1 MSISQTAQISLA
13 SAALLNG
20 GTVPSPVVQ
29 NGNAT
34 PALASEAA
42 QLAQDSSAIVLLGG
56 DSGSDVGTYDAAGL
70 LNGFATAGTLQGSA
84 LSPSGGESAQDSTD
98 QQIVSQMLGASSS
111 GAASS
116 LNGNWATILQS
127 NPALAGEAV
136 ADSTN
141 GSIVDTMA

>member
-20 GTVPSPVVQ
+20 GAVPSPVVQ

-42 QLAQDSSAIVLLGG
+42 QLSQDSSAIVLLGG
-56 DSGSDVGTYDAAGL
+56 GSDVSTYDAAAL
-70 LNGFATAGTLQGSA
+70 LNGFAAAGTLQGSL

-98 QQIVSQMLGASSS
+98 QQIVSQTLGAAGSA
-111 GAASS
+111 GSS

-136 ADSTN
+136 ADSAN
-141 GSIVDTMA
+141 GSIVDTIA

>member
-20 GTVPSPVVQ
+20 GAVPSPVVQ

-42 QLAQDSSAIVLLGG
+42 QLSQDSSAIVLLGG
-56 DSGSDVGTYDAAGL
+56 GGSDVSTYDAAGL
-70 LNGFATAGTLQGSA
+70 LNGFATAGTLQGSL

-98 QQIVSQMLGASSS
+98 QQIVSQTLGAADSA
-111 GAASS
+111 GSS

-141 GSIVDTMA
+141 GSIVDTIA

>member
-34 PALASEAA
+34 TALAAQAA
-42 QLAQDSSAIVLLGG
+42 QLAQESSAVVLLGG
-56 DSGSDVGTYDAAGL
+56 NSSDAGTYDAAGL
-70 LNGFATAGTLQGSA
+70 LNGFATAGTLQGSL
-84 LSPSGGESAQDSTD
+84 LSPSSGETAAQSTD
-98 QQIVSQMLGASSS
+98 QQILSQTLGASSS
-111 GAASS
+111 AGSS
-116 LNGNWATILQS
+116 LNANWATILQS

-141 GSIVDTMA
+141 GNIVNTIA

>member
-20 GTVPSPVVQ
+20 GAVPSPVVQ

-42 QLAQDSSAIVLLGG
+42 QLSQDSSAIVLLGG
-56 DSGSDVGTYDAAGL
+56 GSDVSTYDAAGL
-70 LNGFATAGTLQGSA
+70 LNGFATAGTLQGSL

-98 QQIVSQMLGASSS
+98 QQIVSQTLGAAGSA
-111 GAASS
+111 GSS

-136 ADSTN
+136 ADSAN
-141 GSIVDTMA
+141 GSIVYTIA

>member
-29 NGNAT
+29 NGKAT
-34 PALASEAA
+34 PALAGEAA

-56 DSGSDVGTYDAAGL
+56 SGGDVSTYDAAGL
-70 LNGFATAGTLQGSA
+70 LNGFATAGTLQGGV
-84 LSPSGGESAQDSTD
+84 LTPSGGESAQDSSD
-98 QQIVSQMLGASSS
+98 QQIVSQMLGGGS
-111 GAASS
+111 GAASA

-127 NPALAGEAV
+127 NPSLAGEAV

>member
-34 PALASEAA
+34 PALAAQAA
-42 QLAQDSSAIVLLGG
+42 QLSQEASTVVLLGG
-56 DSGSDVGTYDAAGL
+56 GDSSDATYDPAGL
-70 LNGFATAGTLQGSA
+70 LNSFATAGVLQGSA
-84 LSPSGGESAQDSTD
+84 LSPSSGESARQSTD
-98 QQIVSQMLGASSS
+98 QQVLNQTLGSSG

-127 NPALAGEAV
+127 NPALAGQAV

-141 GSIVDTMA
+141 GSIVDTIA

>member
-1 MSISQTAQISLA
+1 MSISQTTQISLA

-34 PALASEAA
+34 PALAAQAA
-42 QLAQDSSAIVLLGG
+42 QLSQESSVVTLLGG
-56 DSGSDVGTYDAAGL
+56 GDSSDVTYDPAGM
-70 LNGFATAGTLQGSA
+70 LNGFATAGVLQGGA
-84 LSPSGGESAQDSTD
+84 LSPSSGESAQDSTD
-98 QQIVSQMLGASSS
+98 QQVLDQTLGVS

-116 LNGNWATILQS
+116 GLNGNWATLLQS
-127 NPALAGEAV
+127 NPALAGQAV

-141 GSIVDTMA
+141 GNIVDTLA

>member
-34 PALASEAA
+34 AALASEAA
-42 QLAQDSSAIVLLGG
+42 QLAQESSAVVTLGG
-56 DSGSDVGTYDAAGL
+56 GVGDNFATYDATGL
-70 LNGFATAGTLQGSA
+70 LNSFASAGTLQGAA
-84 LSPSGGESAQDSTD
+84 LSPDSGVSAQDSTN
-98 QQIVSQMLGASSS
+98 QQIVSQNLGGAS
-111 GAASS
+111 GAGSD
-116 LNGNWATILQS
+116 LNGDWATILKQ

-136 ADSTN
+136 ADSFN
-141 GSIVDTMA
+141 GSIVDTIA

>member
-20 GTVPSPVVQ
+20 GAVPSPVVQ

-42 QLAQDSSAIVLLGG
+42 QLSQDSSAIVLLGG
-56 DSGSDVGTYDAAGL
+56 GGGSDVSTYDAAGL
-70 LNGFATAGTLQGSA
+70 LNGFATAGTLQGGL

-98 QQIVSQMLGASSS
+98 QQIVSQTLGAAGSA
-111 GAASS
+111 GSS

-141 GSIVDTMA
+141 GSIVDTIA